1 MTSSSHVNSPVETAL
16 HDAIEDA
23 RESYPQG
30 GILVLHFPDVSQK
43 VIDTGLGE
51 EIAELVA
58 EALKLDVE
66 FDS

>member
-1 MTSSSHVNSPVETAL
+1 MDNHIYTSLEQSLHEAIEHARGSHV
-16 HDAIEDA
+16 
-23 RESYPQG
+23 QG
-30 GILVLHFPDVSQK
+30 GMLVLHFPDVSQK